1 MFQHVQGAPKNALS
15 ECCWSHSALA
25 QTQVNGTPCVWKLIF
40 GCFVLRLS
48 LIKPSQVMFMVKF
61 SATALNFDYDFV
73 LLVHFLGHPVCIH
86 KHKNA
91 NTPGYIQTS
100 VPPNWNKDQLRKL
113 LQIAWNFAHLCEI
126 LLKYEQYFVQSSNI
140 SCNWVRSFPGLTSVK
155 KTELLGGLKS

>member
-1 MFQHVQGAPKNALS
+1 MLLEPQCTGSNTSNRHPLCM
-15 ECCWSHSALA
+15 ECNFL
-25 QTQVNGTPCVWKLIF
+25 GRFL
-40 GCFVLRLS
+40 LRLS

-61 SATALNFDYDFV
+61 SPTALNFDYDFV

-100 VPPNWNKDQLRKL
+100 VPPNRNKAQSRKMS
-113 LQIAWNFAHLCEI
+113 QFVQNFAHLCEM

-140 SCNWVRSFPGLTSVK
+140 SCNWARSFFGFLSIKPC
-155 KTELLGGLKS
+155 LLGD